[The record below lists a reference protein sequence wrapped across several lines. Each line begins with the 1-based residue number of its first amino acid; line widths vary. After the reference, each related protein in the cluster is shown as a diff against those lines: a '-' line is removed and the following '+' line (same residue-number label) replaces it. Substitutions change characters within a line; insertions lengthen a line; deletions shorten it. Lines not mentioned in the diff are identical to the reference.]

1 MPLTMLEAGRESIIK
16 RISGK
21 SNIRRFL
28 ANLGLTEGGQVKVVM
43 SVHGNIIAEIK
54 GSRIAVSSEMA
65 RRILV

>member
-28 ANLGLTEGGQVKVVM
+28 ANLGFTEGGKVKVVM

-54 GSRIAVSSEMA
+54 GSRIAVSSEIA